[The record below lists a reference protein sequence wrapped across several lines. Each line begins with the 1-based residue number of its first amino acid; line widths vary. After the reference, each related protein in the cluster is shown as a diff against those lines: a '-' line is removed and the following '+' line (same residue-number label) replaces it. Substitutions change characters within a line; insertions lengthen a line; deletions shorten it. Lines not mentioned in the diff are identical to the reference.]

1 MPEKE
6 ATFYFR
12 ACESLLHILPALE
25 KAGITIPPE
34 HIAVVTDSITTLIH
48 ARSTVSHLFTN
59 KLGFMTAK
67 TQSIL
72 LNQGVSPMRGGY
84 FFHQYLEPERV
95 KFPADLTSKVD
106 VNMSAAGMTKL
117 HRDIHDVDWMRKHP
131 STWPISRGIV
141 GKPDVTQT
149 AGELGVANAALQRI
163 QGEIMSHARIG
174 GKVGQPPSDGEQQYQ
189 DHENRRADHL
199 LSHEIRKMQ
208 TRQGDDP
215 AARQRH
221 NKPNTGPPDTSA
233 SNKDMEPQT

>member
-72 LNQGVSPMRGGY
+72 LNQGVSPMFGGY
-84 FFHQYLEPERV
+84 FFHQNLEPEKV

-106 VNMSAAGMTKL
+106 VKMTAAGMTKL
-117 HRDIHDVDWMRKHP
+117 HRDIH
-131 STWPISRGIV
+131 
-141 GKPDVTQT
+141 
-149 AGELGVANAALQRI
+149 
-163 QGEIMSHARIG
+163 
-174 GKVGQPPSDGEQQYQ
+174 
-189 DHENRRADHL
+189 
-199 LSHEIRKMQ
+199 
-208 TRQGDDP
+208 
-215 AARQRH
+215 
-221 NKPNTGPPDTSA
+221 
-233 SNKDMEPQT
+233 